1 MGKLCEGF
9 MFDKNEGKGLFG
21 MGGKLIIQPEYQRN
35 YIYDKDGK
43 DVDRRSKE
51 KNEEDLTI
59 ALSPPRFLVGYRAA
73 ISFSFKET
81 MLVYFPSAELWSVI
95 FFSRSNFA
103 AFW

>member
-1 MGKLCEGF
+1 M
-9 MFDKNEGKGLFG
+9 
-21 MGGKLIIQPEYQRN
+21 
-35 YIYDKDGK
+35 
-43 DVDRRSKE
+43 
-51 KNEEDLTI
+51 
-59 ALSPPRFLVGYRAA
+59 ALSPPLLLMDYRAA